1 MPEFSDLLARLK
13 ALLGTVRLG
22 LEAGGDLAEGG
33 VITWETRRYPV
44 VDLCLDGID
53 ESALQGEL
61 LAVAAAFEA
70 AVKYPGRLV
79 AGEDL
84 RTGAAA
90 LLPKVERAR
99 FGRAYDAVVLGR
111 DGDLADLAIHGLYVR
126 DFGGG
131 LVTAYVQDEGWKFN
145 YIPRGRVADWDASI
159 DTVHSVG
166 RSNLYHKAALDHRA
180 RELGL
185 GDGYDAARS
194 ILMDDVFYDRAGGD
208 GIEVAIP
215 GRDLVMVGPGLDAAV
230 VRQAYELAKYPI
242 SPEIFIFK
250 GDHVSQRTALIS

>member
-1 MPEFSDLLARLK
+1 MPEFSDLLTRLK

-111 DGDLADLAIHGLYVR
+111 GGDLAVDGLYVR

-131 LVTAYVQDEGWKFN
+131 LITAYVQDEGWKFN
-145 YIPRGRVADWDASI
+145 YIPRGRVAGWDASI
-159 DTVHSVG
+159 DTIHSVG

-180 RELGL
+180 REVALS
-185 GDGYDAARS
+185 DGYDAARS
-194 ILMDDVFYDRAGGD
+194 ILLDDVFYDRTSGD

-215 GRDLVMVGPGLDAAV
+215 GRDLVMVGPGLAAAV

-242 SPEIFIFK
+242 SPEIFVFK
-250 GDHVSQRTALIS
+250 GDHLSQRTTLIS